1 MKNIIDTTI
10 IDTATAN
17 ATGFYKWFGA
27 ENDCQYQGEIPGYVR
42 AFCVEVR
49 KGNTLDYSSVV
60 FVPACEGTEMR
71 LPMNNG
77 RDYTELGLMAE
88 MCADRGY
95 TPTGRLVFRGY
106 YTEEWDASEY
116 EEYYVPASAEVL
128 SLWKRWVKSGN

>member
-27 ENDCQYQGEIPGYVR
+27 ENDCQYQGEILGYVR

-116 EEYYVPASAEVL
+116 QEYYVPASAEVL

>member
-27 ENDCQYQGEIPGYVR
+27 ENDCQYYGEIPGYVR

-49 KGNTLDYSSVV
+49 KDNALGYSSVV

-71 LPMNNG
+71 FPMNG
-77 RDYTELGLMAE
+77 RDYTELGLVAE
-88 MCADRGY
+88 MCVDRGY
-95 TPTGRLVFRGY
+95 TPTGRIVFRGY
-106 YTEEWDASEY
+106 YTAEWDADEY
-116 EEYYVPASAEVL
+116 EEYFVPASDEVV
-128 SLWKRWVKSGN
+128 SMWNKWVKSEV